1 MKAINFKLATFT
13 FAAML
18 LASCSDSN
26 SDGIDTPIAPTM
38 NPKIV
43 GSAVVSTTDAQTLA
57 SRVLNYKTGTSTV
70 AKSRTIDTS
79 NSQIFDGVIN
89 MPAEPQTPADAIDLR
104 GKTGW
109 NTPLN
114 DGVYK
119 ISAGEETVDISNWNG
134 CAPAT
139 SQVTFYIEN
148 GATFRFNWSPW
159 NNLKFKIIVHKGGKL
174 ICNGST
180 PQFNE
185 IDNYGTI
192 DFQNQNIY
200 IGSTFRTTGSLVY
213 PDKKIDIHSKCYI
226 GGSLEGELYLGQAF

>member
-1 MKAINFKLATFT
+1 MKAINIKLATFS

-26 SDGIDTPIAPTM
+26 GIDTPITPAM

-43 GSAVVSTTDAQTLA
+43 GSTVVSTTDAQTLA
-57 SRVLNYKTGTSTV
+57 SRVLNYKTGTSSV

-89 MPAEPQTPADAIDLR
+89 MPEEPKTPADAIDLR
-104 GKTGW
+104 GKAGW

-119 ISAGEETVDISNWNG
+119 ISAGEETVDIQNWNG

-148 GATFRFNWSPW
+148 GATFKFDWNPW
-159 NNLKFKIIVHKGGKL
+159 N
-174 ICNGST
+174 
-180 PQFNE
+180 Q
-185 IDNYGTI
+185 
-192 DFQNQNIY
+192 
-200 IGSTFRTTGSLVY
+200 
-213 PDKKIDIHSKCYI
+213 
-226 GGSLEGELYLGQAF
+226 